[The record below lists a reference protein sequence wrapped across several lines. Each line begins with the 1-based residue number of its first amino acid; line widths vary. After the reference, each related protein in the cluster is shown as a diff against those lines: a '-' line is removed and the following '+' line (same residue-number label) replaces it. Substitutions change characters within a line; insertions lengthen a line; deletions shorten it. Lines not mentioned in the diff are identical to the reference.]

1 MKRAMG
7 LAKRTRR
14 RRYGVGREATR
25 SCDWRSWA
33 LWEEA
38 EGLEGCWGNMGAM
51 RMVYGSVSVTMTS
64 VPRWWISVIQ
74 SLFIIYGP
82 TIISYSSSSAPAVT
96 HRAPLS
102 AMTFITAIA
111 ANPSRFFCGNN
122 NENIQ
127 TVKCICIIINFLSIL
142 PPLISVTVGNQDITM
157 AVSKKSRKSEPS
169 AASTAADGLVLDQSE
184 IMRAMLAAQKGKQK
198 EESEGSDQSN
208 EDDDD
213 ASDEGE
219 DEEESSGSEAESS
232 VAAQRNLKRQRS
244 LSLDLDVEGEEDNEN
259 EEPESRS
266 EPSSGPRVL
275 SRTALATKDIAA
287 KPQSKPQP
295 NGFASAPKPSADV
308 TFESLGLSRPL
319 VTALASINIKKP
331 TEIQAACV
339 EPILSGV
346 PISYLYISEVCLTM
360 A

>member
-1 MKRAMG
+1 MVDFG
-7 LAKRTRR
+7 YSISLH
-14 RRYGVGREATR
+14 Y
-25 SCDWRSWA
+25 
-33 LWEEA
+33 LWTNYY
-38 EGLEGCWGNMGAM
+38 LLLIL
-51 RMVYGSVSVTMTS
+51 VSAGGHS
-64 VPRWWISVIQ
+64 P
-74 SLFIIYGP
+74 
-82 TIISYSSSSAPAVT
+82 SSALRHDVHYG
-96 HRAPLS
+96 HRRQP
-102 AMTFITAIA
+102 F
-111 ANPSRFFCGNN
+111 PRFFCGNN

-127 TVKCICIIINFLSIL
+127 TVKCICIIINFLSVL
-142 PPLISVTVGNQDITM
+142 PPLTSVIVGNQDITM

-208 EDDDD
+208 EGDDD

-232 VAAQRNLKRQRS
+232 VAAQRNLKRRRS
-244 LSLDLDVEGEEDNEN
+244 LSLDLDVEGEKDNEN